1 MEICID
7 FQKVFDTVDHNIII
21 QKLNYY
27 GLRVTTNTSLSSHLE
42 DRTQFVNI
50 NGYPSD
56 LHFIGCGK
64 SQGSILGPFLFV
76 IYIKDQHHTIKKVIQ
91 EVHYF
96 ADKTNIPNFSN
107 SMKKMNKKINYNL
120 NILNN

>member
-27 GLRVTTNTSLSSHLE
+27 GLRVTTKTSLPSHLE
-42 DRTQFVNI
+42 YRTQFASI

-56 LHFIGCGK
+56 LHFICC
-64 SQGSILGPFLFV
+64 
-76 IYIKDQHHTIKKVIQ
+76 
-91 EVHYF
+91 
-96 ADKTNIPNFSN
+96 DKT
-107 SMKKMNKKINYNL
+107 
-120 NILNN
+120 